1 MQNRDISVLLLGTWQ
16 LVSVEVRFNDG
27 GVIYPWGQDPVGS
40 LIYTSDG
47 HMSGV
52 ISQRERPRFAG
63 EDILEGSPDELAQA
77 ARSYLSYGG
86 TYTIRDDVVIHHVL
100 FSLFPNWVGQEQ
112 IRYIDAI
119 KDDTLVLRTPP
130 LIGGERAGA
139 GYLIWERAKRML
151 DSGIE
156 KDGQGRRRLRG
167 PLLYLAIA
175 ISMAKKFCNGQ
186 KFGAKKA

>member
-1 MQNRDISVLLLGTWQ
+1 MYNHDVPVLLLGTWQ

-27 GVIYPWGQDPVGS
+27 GVIYPWGKDPVGY
-40 LIYTSDG
+40 LIYTGDG

-52 ISQRERPRFAG
+52 ISQRERPRFAA
-63 EDILEGSPDELAQA
+63 EDILEGSLAELAQA

-86 TYTIRDDVVIHHVL
+86 TYTLRDDVVIHHVL

-119 KDDTLVLRTPP
+119 ANDELVLRTPP

-139 GYLIWERAKRML
+139 GYLIWVRA
-151 DSGIE
+151 
-156 KDGQGRRRLRG
+156 Q
-167 PLLYLAIA
+167 
-175 ISMAKKFCNGQ
+175 
-186 KFGAKKA
+186 